1 MPVSRHEP
9 PDHRH
14 DELAGSGQ
22 SPPAFSARS
31 INVSDQTVI
40 CGGQKGAQMRLD
52 IDRIEAAA
60 ASINPVFLN
69 TPQYVCESLSRALGC
84 RVVLKV
90 ETLNPV
96 RCFKGRG
103 TEVVLAR
110 LQSRGDT
117 TSVVCASAGN
127 LGQALA
133 YGGRMRNFDVT
144 VTASAAANPLKVG
157 KMRWLGANVVLVDG
171 EIEAALE
178 AAIEHSKRTGAL
190 LVEDSKNIDTCEGA
204 ATMGLELA
212 KLPHPLDAVLVSLG
226 AGAMATGIGYALQCR
241 RPEVKV
247 VSVQPRNAPAMTL
260 SHRAR
265 RVVDPGAPST
275 IADGVAGRYV
285 IPEVLDDL
293 LAVVSETELVRE
305 ESIKEAIRLLY
316 LHSGL
321 IVEPSAA
328 LGVAALLEAPERYA
342 GKTVATVLCGG
353 NVAPKDFEA
362 WLKIS

>member
-1 MPVSRHEP
+1 
-9 PDHRH
+9 
-14 DELAGSGQ
+14 
-22 SPPAFSARS
+22 
-31 INVSDQTVI
+31 
-40 CGGQKGAQMRLD
+40 MRPD

-60 ASINPVFLN
+60 ATINQIFLN

-84 RVVLKV
+84 RIVLKV

-133 YGGRMRNFDVT
+133 YGGRLRNFEVT
-144 VTASAAANPLKVG
+144 VTASAAANALKVG
-157 KMRWLGANVVLVDG
+157 KMRALGAKVVLVDG
-171 EIEAALE
+171 EIEAALQ
-178 AAIEHSKRTGAL
+178 AALEHAERTGAF
-190 LVEDSKNIDTCEGA
+190 LVEDSKNLDTCEGA
-204 ATMGLELA
+204 ATIGLELA
-212 KLPHPLDAVLVSLG
+212 ELPYQLDAVLVSLG
-226 AGAMATGIGYALQCR
+226 AGAMATGIGYALKCR
-241 RPEVKV
+241 RPDVDV

-260 SHRAR
+260 SYRAGR
-265 RVVDPGAPST
+265 AVDPGAPNT

-293 LAVVSETELVRE
+293 LDVADDALLVSE
-305 ESIKEAIRLLY
+305 ESIKEAMRLLY

-321 IVEPSAA
+321 VVEPAAA
-328 LGVAALLEAPERYA
+328 LGVAALLEGPGRYA
-342 GKTVATVLCGG
+342 GKTVATVLCGS
-353 NVAPKDFEA
+353 NVAPKDFET
-362 WLKIS
+362 WIKKS